1 MCQRRNFLLTKP
13 PMVFVSMKPRRSN
26 LAAVADANDGTV
38 TGDSDTVR
46 VYASVHR
53 PPSSLLSL
61 PACHSLTQSRG
72 SRGVAVSPT
81 C

>member
-26 LAAVADANDGTV
+26 LAAAADANDGTV

-46 VYASVHR
+46 VRAFVHR
-53 PPSSLLSL
+53 PPSASLSPCLSFP
-61 PACHSLTQSRG
+61 PAVSR
-72 SRGVAVSPT
+72 VSPT